1 MKTRSKCEPTRKR
14 ATWSGS
20 PGTCRPHLNEVR
32 EMDRS
37 RNSSIFKKEST
48 SFFLLFGPRMS
59 SFSYS
64 SMSLSPQSLSL
75 KK

>member
-20 PGTCRPHLNEVR
+20 PGTCRPHLNDVR

-37 RNSSIFKKEST
+37 LNSSILRNERT
-48 SFFLLFGPRMS
+48 SFLRDLGPRMS

-64 SMSLSPQSLSL
+64 SISLSPQSLSL